1 MKKILSLMLSIAIVF
16 TNIATVSAYENHS
29 NSVVEKVDLD
39 TFTTELSELINEY
52 DDSSDFELSGQY
64 PSKFSGSSVTDADNE
79 SFEGT
84 NRLIV
89 KSNHAIDTLDAV
101 GYVNGYDDLH
111 ILQYKNYK
119 DFVEAYDYYSS
130 LDCVEYVQEDGY
142 LHESEVSEEY
152 FTEASINYPT
162 QYQSDFF
169 GYSNAKKN
177 MASGK
182 VTVAVVD
189 SGVANDHEMLV
200 GRVVPTGFDSI
211 NNTSCY
217 DYRGHGTHV
226 AGIIVA
232 NTKPNVT
239 IRPYKVLDNS
249 GGGTDTQVYLGIQA
263 AIEDN
268 VDIINLSLTKKGDS
282 EILREVITEA
292 YNKGI
297 TVVAAA
303 GNSGENIGTTTYTP
317 SSFPEVISAV
327 SIDTDKY
334 KASTSNWGSSKDL
347 SAPGVNI
354 LSSHLNNTYKVQS
367 GTSMASPFIAA
378 AASYLLARDSTMT
391 PDEVFNTLYAST
403 ARGGGSHNI
412 RYVCPGTLIQ
422 SENVCISPVIT
433 PSAVDFTGYATVEIS
448 CQLVNAEI
456 LYRTN
461 DMANKTWL
469 SYNGPITIDETT
481 TISAYCIC
489 AGYQDSNEVSVKY
502 TKNSLD
508 PSLFEVDENGVL
520 IGYSGTDT
528 VVSVPGICNG
538 RVVNAVSAD
547 AFSGNEN
554 ITSVTLGDSI
564 TSIEE
569 GAFAGCTNLGTINA
583 PAVTSIGVGAFANC
597 TSLETINAPSVTT
610 IYEGVFEGCEKL
622 QSLDLRSVTEINS
635 SFADCD
641 TLTTVNL
648 SSLKQLPEGIFLN
661 CTSLTT
667 LTLSGLEI
675 VGERAFYG
683 CTSLKTV
690 SLPLV
695 TIIGNEA
702 FYGCSALTG
711 ISAPKLASIGNG
723 AFENSGISNFNFS
736 YISEIGSRAF
746 YNTKLT
752 TVSTTTEHTVGASA
766 FEGCKSLK
774 NVNMPYVTEVGE
786 RAFAECTALTSVQT
800 PLLKYILAYA
810 FYNCVSLS
818 EITWINTRLTY
829 VGDYAFYN
837 CKSLGTLD
845 LYRQYNIDYFGE
857 SAFRNCTGLK
867 SVRFDNS
874 FDTLGA
880 YAFAGCTNLE
890 SVTLPSS
897 IININNGA
905 FSGCRNIP
913 SIVIPS
919 GVKFIGNEAFFG
931 CSGLL
936 YVFYEASNTN
946 WNAISIG
953 SSNES
958 LYNAVIHFS
967 KNGHTFKIIE
977 RVSATCAKDGYE
989 IKKCEYCSY
998 SYTEILK
1005 EPHTGQ
1011 VVTVKATCTQ
1021 DGYKMFKCNDCDYTD
1036 IKETIPATGH
1046 SFSYTT
1052 VEPTC
1057 TEDGYTG
1064 SVCSTCGYK
1073 TETTVIPATGH
1084 NYSVM
1089 WTIDVQP
1096 ACGVE
1101 GSKSRHCIVCDDKT
1115 DITVIPAASSHT
1127 YPATWTIDYNAT
1139 CTEDGLKY
1147 RVCTGCG
1154 EGKETQVIPAL
1165 GHTVKNGWFDYIEP
1179 TCTEPG
1185 TERAECSR
1193 CGEYL
1198 YRSAPAYG
1206 HEFSDTYTIDVPATC
1221 TTDGSKSRHCLYCE
1235 EKTDETVILAV
1246 GHIFPDEWSVEV
1258 EPTCF
1263 EPGTQVKKC
1272 LNCTEKLTEDIP
1284 TVGHIYEDEWTVD
1297 VAPTCSAEGSE
1308 SRHCINCDDKID
1320 TKSIPAT
1327 GHKYSDEWVIGIE
1340 PTCTEEG
1347 EKHRSC
1353 IYCGNKIDSTVIDAL
1368 GHSYSDEWVVDK
1380 APSCDTDGSKSH
1392 HCTVCGDKTDVT
1404 AIVAPGHSFVNDIC
1418 SVCGYNSVFDFTV
1431 YDTYAVLNK
1440 YRGTSTRVVVP
1451 STYNGVPVT
1460 QIGGSAFGGLT
1471 NVKAVVIP
1479 DSVTTLGTA
1488 VFSGCKGLEEVVLG
1502 NGITQL
1508 TNSMF
1513 YNCTSLKGIVV
1524 PDSVTSMGMY
1534 VFSGCTALEW
1544 ITVPHT
1550 LTSINSLSFDKC
1562 TALKYVFYT
1571 GDETSWSKINI
1582 KAGNN
1587 AFKNATIHYNA
1598 TDHSYEYT
1606 VITEVTCTTDGLR
1619 ETKCNVCGLHIEY
1632 DVVPATGHTYSTEW
1646 VVGAEP
1652 TCTTDGYRTA
1662 ECSACNE
1669 VVTEVLPATGHD
1681 YPDEWTGTDAT
1692 CTEDGYKTKTC
1703 RSCGDVIEESAP
1715 ALGHDYPDEWTVV
1728 DATCTE
1734 DGLKSKTCGNCG
1746 DVISEVI
1753 LSSGHDYPEEW
1764 TVVDAT
1770 CTEDGLKSKTCGNCG
1785 DVISEVIV
1793 STGHDYSEEWTID
1806 TPVTCTDDGEK
1817 SHHCSLCGDRADITT
1832 IEALGHNFIVCDT
1845 QVAHPHTVSY
1855 ICDNCEEPKVES
1867 PYFNDCIYC
1876 NYTVTVNEDGDFKL
1890 LSYTAAQTEALVPAI
1905 YLDGSVYTIANGC
1918 FKGNTLIKSVVIEDG
1933 ITSIGSLAFMNCTSL
1948 ERVVIPD
1955 SVTVIGAQAFYGFTG
1970 TIYCS
1975 RGSAAHQ
1982 YALNN
1987 NIKYV
1992 LDTTDEPEKPIQ
2004 NTPDTQ
2010 IDYEGFVIRTD
2021 VCCGKEIAD
2030 ILSLSESAVAVAEA
2044 SYVYGDTEF
2053 FGTGT
2058 TITVFDGNKYIG
2070 EFTLVVNGDVN
2081 GDSVCDALDAAQ
2093 LALASNGQKILNGAY
2108 AMAADSNADD
2118 FVDVDDYQAV
2128 VNKIVA

>member
-1 MKKILSLMLSIAIVF
+1 MKKILSLMLSVAIVF
-16 TNIATVSAYENHS
+16 SNIATASAYDYDHNHYDEA
-29 NSVVEKVDLD
+29 VVEKVDLD
-39 TFTTELSELINEY
+39 TFTTELSELIKEY

-64 PSKFSGSSVTDADNE
+64 PAKFSGSSVVDAGDE

-111 ILQYKNYK
+111 ILQYKNYN

-169 GYSNAKKN
+169 GYSNAKRN

-456 LYRTN
+456 LYRTS

-538 RVVNAVSAD
+538 RAITGIGSE
-547 AFSGNEN
+547 AFSGNES
-554 ITSVTLGDSI
+554 ITSVTLPETVTTIND
-564 TSIEE
+564 
-569 GAFAGCTNLGTINA
+569 GAFAGCSSLTIINA
-583 PAVTSIGVGAFANC
+583 PYVKTVGEGAFSGCVN
-597 TSLETINAPSVTT
+597 LESVDLSSVTT
-610 IYEGVFEGCEKL
+610 INSTLSGL
-622 QSLDLRSVTEINS
+622 QK
-635 SFADCD
+635 
-641 TLTTVNL
+641 LTTVNL
-648 SSLKQLPEGIFLN
+648 KSAKYLPDEMFMNCTALKSFTLSSLEV
-661 CTSLTT
+661 
-667 LTLSGLEI
+667 
-675 VGERAFYG
+675 VGERVFYG
-683 CTSLKTV
+683 CTSIKAV
-690 SLPLV
+690 PLPSV

-702 FYGCSALTG
+702 FYGCSG
-711 ISAPKLASIGNG
+711 ITDVSSPKLVTIGDS
-723 AFENSGISNFNFS
+723 AFENANVSSVNFNN
-736 YISEIGSRAF
+736 IVEIGARAF
-746 YNTKLT
+746 YNSGITSLRFGNDASIGTSAFESCKKLT
-752 TVSTTTEHTVGASA
+752 TVELSNIIALGD
-766 FEGCKSLK
+766 
-774 NVNMPYVTEVGE
+774 
-786 RAFAECTALTSVQT
+786 RAFAECTALTSAHFPQLREISNYSFYNCVNLSDVT
-800 PLLKYILAYA
+800 WVAMYLRYIGDYA
-810 FYNCVSLS
+810 FYNCVSLK
-818 EITWINTRLTY
+818 TADFKT
-829 VGDYAFYN
+829 
-837 CKSLGTLD
+837 
-845 LYRQYNIDYFGE
+845 QPNIKYLGE
-857 SAFRNCTGLK
+857 SAFRNCTGLETVMLDNVETI
-867 SVRFDNS
+867 SVS
-874 FDTLGA
+874 
-880 YAFAGCTNLE
+880 AFAGCSSLV
-890 SVTLPSS
+890 SILIPSS
-897 IININNGA
+897 VLNID
-905 FSGCRNIP
+905 R
-913 SIVIPS
+913 
-919 GVKFIGNEAFFG
+919 EAFLG
-931 CSGLL
+931 CNSLK
-936 YVFYEASNTN
+936 YVFYETDSSY
-946 WNAISIG
+946 WSKIVIG
-953 SSNES
+953 SSNTALLS
-958 LYNAVIHFS
+958 SYIHYS
-967 KNGHTFKIIE
+967 STGHTKTTKTQ
-977 RVSATCAKDGYE
+977 SATCTKEGYSVTTCS
-989 IKKCEYCSY
+989 KCDF
-998 SYTEILK
+998 K
-1005 EPHTGQ
+1005 EEKVLPLANHSGADT
-1011 VVTVKATCTQ
+1011 TVKATCTE
-1021 DGYKMFKCNDCDYTD
+1021 DGYRIFKCFNCSYTR
-1036 IKETIPATGH
+1036 IEAVYTARGH
-1046 SFSYTT
+1046 SYISTT
-1052 VEPTC
+1052 VAPTC
-1057 TEDGYTG
+1057 TVDGYEANECTE
-1064 SVCSTCGYK
+1064 CGHK

-1101 GSKSRHCIVCDDKT
+1101 GSKSRHCTVCGDKT

-1127 YPATWTIDYNAT
+1127 YSGSWLIDYNAT

-1154 EGKETQVIPAL
+1154 EGIETQVIPAL
-1165 GHTVKNGWFDYIEP
+1165 GHSLDTGWWDDIEA

-1185 TERAECSR
+1185 REKAECSR
-1193 CGEYL
+1193 CGEYT
-1198 YRSAPAYG
+1198 YRDTPPYG
-1206 HEFSDTYTIDVPATC
+1206 HEFSNRYTIDVQATC
-1221 TTDGSKSRHCLYCE
+1221 TTDGLKSRHCEYCE
-1235 EKTDETVILAV
+1235 ERTDETVIVAT
-1246 GHIFPDEWSVEV
+1246 GHVYPDEWTVEV
-1258 EPTCF
+1258 PATCY
-1263 EPGTQVKKC
+1263 EPGTKVKQC
-1272 LNCTEKLTEDIP
+1272 NGCTEKLTEEIP
-1284 TVGHIYEDEWTVD
+1284 TLGHIYEDEWTVD
-1297 VAPTCSAEGSE
+1297 LEPTCVEEGSK
-1308 SRHCINCDDKID
+1308 SRHCTNCTDKTDVI
-1320 TKSIPAT
+1320 SIPAT
-1327 GHKYSDEWVIGIE
+1327 GHDYSDEWVINVE
-1340 PTCTEEG
+1340 PTCTEVG
-1347 EKHRSC
+1347 EKHHGC
-1353 IYCGNKIDSTVIDAL
+1353 IHCGDRIDVTVIDAL
-1368 GHSYSDEWVVDK
+1368 GHNYSDEWVIDK
-1380 APSCDTDGSKSH
+1380 EPTCTEDGSKSH
-1392 HCTVCGDKTDVT
+1392 HCTVCDDKTDVT
-1404 AIVAPGHSFVNDIC
+1404 AIIAKGHSFVNDIC

-1544 ITVPHT
+1544 ITVPTT

-1571 GDETSWSKINI
+1571 GDETSWGKINI

-1587 AFKNATIHYNA
+1587 TFKNAAIHYNA

-1662 ECSACNE
+1662 ECSGCNE

-1753 LSSGHDYPEEW
+1753 LSSGHDYPDEW

-1770 CTEDGLKSKTCGNCG
+1770 CTEDGSRSKVCGNCG

-1817 SHHCSLCGDRADITT
+1817 SHHCTLCGDRADITT

-1845 QVAHPHTVSY
+1845 KVAHPHTVSY

-1867 PYFNDCIYC
+1867 PYYNDCIYC

-1890 LSYTAAQTEALVPAI
+1890 LSYTAAQTDALVPAT
-1905 YLDGSVYTIANGC
+1905 YMDGSVYTIANGC

-2030 ILSLSESAVAVAEA
+2030 ILSLSESAVAIAEA

-2093 LALASNGQKILNGAY
+2093 LALASNGQKTLEGAY

-2118 FVDVDDYQAV
+2118 VVDADDYQAV
-2128 VNKIVA
+2128 INRVVA